1 MLFLALQVEFIT
13 GFWTPIPAGAGG
25 KLALAWLTGTG
36 KRIAHPVIAQAE
48 LQPVLDFLELSE
60 VMSQTSPRCQLA
72 GPCCVRSPDPV
83 VACSEPGNGSWER
96 KDVGQ
101 CVAWPPALVCGHWN
115 ERGRNSK

>member
-83 VACSEPGNGSWER
+83 VACSEPWER
-96 KDVGQ
+96 LLGKEG
-101 CVAWPPALVCGHWN
+101 CGSMCGVALSSGLRAL
-115 ERGRNSK
+115 E